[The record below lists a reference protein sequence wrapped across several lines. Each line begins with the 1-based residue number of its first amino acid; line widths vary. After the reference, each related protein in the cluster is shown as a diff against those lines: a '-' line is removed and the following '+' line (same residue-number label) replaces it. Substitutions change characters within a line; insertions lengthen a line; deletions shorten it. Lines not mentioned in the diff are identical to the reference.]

1 MNTQTPGKAEE
12 MELID
17 KMLDTAI
24 EYGLE
29 VEVIYWALNYMK
41 QDPTVT
47 PAQAFALGI
56 SEWVK

>member
-1 MNTQTPGKAEE
+1 MSTQTLNQVEE
-12 MELID
+12 IELID

-24 EYGLE
+24 EFGLE